1 MKIKITHESI
11 DQFFAEIIWEPW
23 VHAVGNSAEL
33 ALEYLFDVY
42 AKVHELKKEKAE
54 QQLSFKNNLIHSPLL
69 NTAFKSL
76 TVSL

>member
-1 MKIKITHESI
+1 MKIKITCEKS
-11 DQFFAEIIWEPW
+11 DQFFAEILGEPW
-23 VHAVGNSAEL
+23 VHAVGETPEN

-54 QQLSFKNNLIHSPLL
+54 QNLTLQHNLIHSPLL
-69 NTAFKSL
+69 NVTFKTL

>member
-1 MKIKITHESI
+1 MKIKITREATNN
-11 DQFFAEIIWEPW
+11 FFAEILWEPW
-23 VHAVGNSAEL
+23 VHAVANSPEL

-54 QQLSFKNNLIHSPLL
+54 QKLNFQNNLIHSPLL
-69 NTAFKSL
+69 NTSFKSL